1 MFNDERRSPRAL
13 LLPSLG
19 SWSRQA
25 KSSPFTRGGYA
36 GRCILGL
43 IVSFVGACGAPSI
56 TSLNPASGPERTLV
70 NVRGDVFLAQTIWD
84 AGAAGEQSVA
94 GGFLGA
100 YVFSVPAGAVVG
112 AHNVAVQR
120 GADRS
125 ATSPFT
131 VTAALP
137 FGKPRL
143 DRVSIVGTT
152 FKPGGLVTTWLL
164 VQGAN
169 ADVGAEVLIDGVVAP
184 SVAWKALRNDLLG
197 VNPTTLGNPI
207 YHHLGIIAASGDHP
221 VGATIGV
228 QLRNLNG
235 DVSDVL
241 PYALPLNAT
250 TMDSDGDDIPDEWE
264 IHGYDANGDGTIDVD
279 LPALGA
285 NPHRPDILLEVDIMT
300 GLTNN
305 PTPAVF
311 TTMRDAFAHAPFVN
325 VHDSNGIHLILDT
338 SGSIPFSQT
347 TDLTGADNPAA
358 GFANF
363 YTLKTAN
370 FNNTNRG
377 RLYHY
382 CIWANMRPNGSSGIS
397 DVDWVNGGD
406 DCIVSFDDFQVSM
419 QTVKSMAETLMHE
432 FGHNLNQKHGGEN
445 HFTQNPTYNSVMSYS
460 WQLRTGQSNATRLT
474 RPVCT
479 PFYYGTAGAVE
490 VNGALP
496 AAIANVVDYSQGMGR
511 DLVESSLNEGIGV
524 CNNNPIDW
532 NNDGD
537 TADAAASRDVNSDG
551 DTADTHRD
559 FPNWARLKFV
569 GPRLNGSYGT

>member
-1 MFNDERRSPRAL
+1 MFTVDSAFPRAFLFGSQPCVLAL
-13 LLPSLG
+13 L
-19 SWSRQA
+19 
-25 KSSPFTRGGYA
+25 
-36 GRCILGL
+36 
-43 IVSFVGACGAPSI
+43 VSFIAACGPPSI
-56 TSLNPASGPERTLV
+56 TGLNPGNGPERTLV

-84 AGAAGEQSVA
+84 AGTAGEQA
-94 GGFLGA
+94 LPGGFLGA
-100 YVFSVPAGAVVG
+100 YLFSVPVGAAVG
-112 AHNVAVQR
+112 AHNVALRR
-120 GADRS
+120 GTGNGPS
-125 ATSPFT
+125 TTFT

-152 FKPGGLVTTWLL
+152 FKTGGLVTTWLL

-197 VNPTTLGNPI
+197 VDPTTLGNPI
-207 YHHLGIIAASGDHP
+207 YHHLGIVAATGDRP
-221 VGATIGV
+221 VGGTIAV
-228 QLRNLNG
+228 QVRNVNG
-235 DVSDVL
+235 DLSDVVN
-241 PYALPLNAT
+241 YALPLDAA
-250 TMDSDGDDIPDEWE
+250 TMDSDGDDIPDDWE
-264 IHGYDANGDGTIDVD
+264 LHGYDANGDGTIDVD

-285 NPHRPDILLEVDIMT
+285 DPHRPDILLEVDVMT

-311 TTMRDAFAHAPFVN
+311 TALTDAFARAPFVN
-325 VHDSNGIHLILDT
+325 VHESNGIHLILDT
-338 SGSIPFSQT
+338 SGSTAFSQT
-347 TDLTGADNPAA
+347 IDLTGADNPAA
-358 GFANF
+358 GFTNF

-370 FNNTNRG
+370 FDNGNRG

-382 CIWANMRPNGSSGIS
+382 CIWANAHPSSSSGIS
-397 DVDWVNGGD
+397 DVDFVNGGD
-406 DCIVSFDDFQVSM
+406 DCIVSLDDFPVSN
-419 QTVKSMAETLMHE
+419 QTVKSMAATLMHE

-445 HFTQNPTYNSVMSYS
+445 HFSLNPTYNSVMSYS
-460 WQLRTGQSNATRLT
+460 WQLRTGKDNATRLA

-496 AAIANVVDYSQGMGR
+496 ATIGSVVDYSQGMGR

-524 CNNNPIDW
+524 CNNNPVDW

-537 TADAAASRDVNSDG
+537 TADAAASRDINSDG